1 MKNLKLLCLLG
12 LTILSVSACTGSPE
26 QIAASGEV
34 LFQDEFSDPASGW
47 NRVLDTEGNITDYE
61 NGGYRILN
69 NKPISHIWSNP
80 GLKFSDVQVE
90 VDVTKL
96 GGPEDNF
103 YGVICRY
110 KDGSNFYI
118 LAISSD
124 GYYGMIKVK
133 DGTLDLLGANDMQPN
148 EMIIQGNATNHL
160 RADCVTDT
168 LALYANGQLLTSVQ
182 DSDFKTGDVGLEVS
196 TRLQAGV
203 DILFDNLSVIKP

>member
-1 MKNLKLLCLLG
+1 
-12 LTILSVSACTGSPE
+12 
-26 QIAASGEV
+26 
-34 LFQDEFSDPASGW
+34 
-47 NRVLDTEGNITDYE
+47 
-61 NGGYRILN
+61 
-69 NKPISHIWSNP
+69 
-80 GLKFSDVQVE
+80 
-90 VDVTKL
+90 
-96 GGPEDNF
+96 
-103 YGVICRY
+103 VICRY

-124 GYYGMIKVK
+124 GYYGIIKVK
-133 DGTLDLLGANDMQPN
+133 GGTLELLGAKDMQPN

-160 RADCVTDT
+160 RADCVNDT